1 MCEQS
6 RKSTRAVRGKLC
18 WGLVGEWLVGQRMKV
33 KLRTGARRTA
43 FIPQTQRRR

>member
-18 WGLVGEWLVGQRMKV
+18 WGLVGEWLVGLSEGK
-33 KLRTGARRTA
+33 
-43 FIPQTQRRR
+43 TQDRS